1 MNIDIIAVGKIKEN
15 FLIKGI
21 KEYQKRLSAYCNLRI
36 IEVAEEK
43 ALESL
48 SDREKEQV
56 LEREGNNILRKI
68 NPTSYVIPLCIEGR
82 SLSSEEVAKKL
93 SDLMLNGRSHITFII
108 GGSLGLSDAVKA
120 RGDFHLSFSRLTFPH
135 QLMRLILMEQI
146 YRCFK
151 IIRGETY
158 HK

>member
-15 FLIKGI
+15 FLTKGI

-43 ALESL
+43 APESL

-68 NPTSYVIPLCIEGR
+68 NPTFLCHSTVYRRPLPFLRRNCKKVERPDAKWQISYYLYHRRIPWP
-82 SLSSEEVAKKL
+82 
-93 SDLMLNGRSHITFII
+93 F
-108 GGSLGLSDAVKA
+108 
-120 RGDFHLSFSRLTFPH
+120 
-135 QLMRLILMEQI
+135 
-146 YRCFK
+146 RCS
-151 IIRGETY
+151 
-158 HK
+158 